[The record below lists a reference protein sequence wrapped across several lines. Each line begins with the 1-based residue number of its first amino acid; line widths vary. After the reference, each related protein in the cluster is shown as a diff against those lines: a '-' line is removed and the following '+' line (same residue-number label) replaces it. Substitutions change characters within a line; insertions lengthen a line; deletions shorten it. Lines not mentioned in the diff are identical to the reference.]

1 MYIFKFISSHGLPR
15 GTTYSTKY
23 KLYSVHGCTLT
34 STDDLFHFFLFI
46 FFLNRWPYTAKYE
59 QCSKRKSQCSFL
71 PYLFTYY
78 QFKFEPAACNSFV
91 GAFTFPF
98 QVRMIVHSDST
109 RFPNSKKKKLKMSES
124 TDRLHFAIIVLR
136 IVYLAELGR
145 GGCHPYI
152 SYTL

>member
-1 MYIFKFISSHGLPR
+1 M
-15 GTTYSTKY
+15 
-23 KLYSVHGCTLT
+23 
-34 STDDLFHFFLFI
+34 LFPALFI
-46 FFLNRWPYTAKYE
+46 
-59 QCSKRKSQCSFL
+59 
-71 PYLFTYY
+71 YY

-98 QVRMIVHSDST
+98 QVWMIVHSDST
-109 RFPNSKKKKLKMSES
+109 RFPIQKKKLKMSES